1 MTTDDKTVLDKQIDA
16 FIHNLSQLDQGEYAR
31 LKRNAGKT
39 LAEARQVHLLFY
51 QKILPYG
58 VSLPWQ
64 EEQYFLVATLY
75 PFDKL
80 QRSREHPAAGDADAA
95 IKTPAAPASTLGDS
109 FRRARSEQNET
120 GLNRRLARLLDADA
134 QQLPFQLRQAVLRLT
149 ADWIPINWSQL
160 TRDVLNWTH
169 PNRYVQ
175 RNWARDYVAARSET
189 Q

>member
-1 MTTDDKTVLDKQIDA
+1 MTTDDRTILDKQIDA
-16 FIHNLSQLDQGEYAR
+16 FMHNLSQLDEGEYAQ

-39 LAEARQVHLLFY
+39 LAESRQVHLLFY

-58 VSLPWQ
+58 VSFPWQ
-64 EEQYFLVATLY
+64 EEQYFLIATLY

-80 QRSREHPAAGDADAA
+80 QRSRERPAAGDEV
-95 IKTPAAPASTLGDS
+95 KTAAAPVSTLGDS

-120 GLNRRLARLLDADA
+120 GLNRRLTRLLDADA

-149 ADWIPINWSQL
+149 ADWIPINWPQL

-175 RNWARDYVAARSET
+175 RNWARDYVAAKPESK
-189 Q
+189 